1 MVSGGRTADS
11 SSQQS
16 SNSPSSCRERPPT
29 AVDTSSVSSTCSNP
43 SSAATVVLIHDPG
56 RGVGLQESL
65 TSHSLVSAVPGPVPD
80 RRQYPPG
87 ISESTR
93 AAGPFVNS
101 DLRGRQ
107 ALDLQPD
114 GDHPQHSESD
124 IADIHG
130 DEDKTSGEPSPDDIA
145 AVRPHDR
152 IWVAPV
158 SAHPVAPRV
167 SVAHVKINASVLE
180 ASISD
185 LRNLLDQLEA
195 LRAQGDASRDLLQ
208 DHEILQRAHQAL
220 RQEMRLRK
228 ADLAEVRSVGA
239 SFVQFGQ
246 AKYDRLRD
254 RLEASQLEVAEMESA
269 LIQRQ
274 ENEHEIVRLE
284 DKLRVAE
291 QVHQQAFAQFQNQV
305 DALKARI
312 AASPSS
318 ASSLQFQ
325 KLKEDRDATLAN
337 LRQQTTALKASENT
351 AARLLRQVN
360 GQLTVISDLRA
371 DANRE
376 RVRSQRMLDDILEE
390 RDRIQARLDHV
401 GQDLQNRLADLRRT
415 ALQRDRVQQ
424 DLDSTRAQVTT
435 QRTSI
440 SRLEQQVV
448 ASQANEIVFR
458 QLTEKNTLLV
468 AERDAA
474 RRACRDAEAERDR
487 LLDERRSAQTQLA
500 ALTSI
505 LNPALPSEPSRPT
518 TAPDSRKGSSQSQA
532 STSRQPGSTDPTGTS
547 VSSIAIVHNS
557 KQLCGKLCASSCFG
571 FTASQTS
578 ADHAIATLYEFG
590 ER

>member
-124 IADIHG
+124 IAGRSLSGDIHG

-312 AASPSS
+312 AASPPS

-401 GQDLQNRLADLRRT
+401 GTLIQHERKLRRN
-415 ALQRDRVQQ
+415 ALQS
-424 DLDSTRAQVTT
+424 L
-435 QRTSI
+435 
-440 SRLEQQVV
+440 
-448 ASQANEIVFR
+448 
-458 QLTEKNTLLV
+458 
-468 AERDAA
+468 
-474 RRACRDAEAERDR
+474 
-487 LLDERRSAQTQLA
+487 
-500 ALTSI
+500 
-505 LNPALPSEPSRPT
+505 
-518 TAPDSRKGSSQSQA
+518 GSS
-532 STSRQPGSTDPTGTS
+532 
-547 VSSIAIVHNS
+547 S
-557 KQLCGKLCASSCFG
+557 K
-571 FTASQTS
+571 
-578 ADHAIATLYEFG
+578 
-590 ER
+590 